1 MVTLVCIH
9 QIPVK
14 YEQLPHMSYGLEVS
28 SFRQVDV
35 CTLDTV
41 QEGILRRIQCLSDRT
56 ANVAVYGLL
65 GMCPI
70 EQKLDARKSSPLALH
85 EIALRQLAVK
95 DTHEHSWFMQ
105 CNTFLHKYDFSN
117 IFRIRDAFASNG
129 TYRKAIK
136 RGWTS
141 M

>member
-1 MVTLVCIH
+1 M
-9 QIPVK
+9 K
-14 YEQLPHMSYGLEVS
+14 KLPRMSYDLEVCS
-28 SFRQVDV
+28 LRQVDV

-41 QEGILRRIQCLSDRT
+41 QEEMLRRIQCLPDRN

-65 GMCPI
+65 GMRPI
-70 EQKLDARKSSPLALH
+70 EQELDDRKFSLLALH

-95 DTHEHSWFMQ
+95 DTHEDSWFMQ
-105 CNTFLHKYDFSN
+105 CNTFLHKYVFSY
-117 IFRIRDAFASNG
+117 IFRFRDAFASKG
-129 TYRKAIK
+129 TYRKAFK